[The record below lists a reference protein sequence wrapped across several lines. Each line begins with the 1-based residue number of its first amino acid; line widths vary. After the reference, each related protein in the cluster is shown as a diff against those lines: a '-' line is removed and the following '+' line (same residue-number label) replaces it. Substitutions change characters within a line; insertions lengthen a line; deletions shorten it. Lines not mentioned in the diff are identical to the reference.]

1 MTLTET
7 LQLKHKYLQ
16 CEDLR
21 ALEHCEQRWLEEGC
35 PAERWALVNFI
46 EKMLKELKAS
56 GIGYPK
62 ILLLRKKEIQRRE
75 FVPGVTAETETKNSN
90 TSGLIPADWIAQ
102 ANRESRENWEKMSLQ
117 SPRKRRRSA
126 GSLRDNQRPWCR
138 TKHEMTIFQREMR
151 GDPGSSDAESQHRVN
166 VIRRKPWGATGRK
179 EQPCCAGQKSES
191 DSTW

>member
-102 ANRESRENWEKMSLQ
+102 ANRESRENWEKNVAAVAAKKKAECRLAEGQ
-117 SPRKRRRSA
+117 SAALVS
-126 GSLRDNQRPWCR
+126 
-138 TKHEMTIFQREMR
+138 HETRNDHIPKGNAR
-151 GDPGSSDAESQHRVN
+151 
-166 VIRRKPWGATGRK
+166 
-179 EQPCCAGQKSES
+179 
-191 DSTW
+191 